1 MPPMKQQPSRSEGLS
16 KTFWWDC
23 WVWVTPK
30 TPRWDVDEP
39 RGRKIIK
46 EESNS
51 PVPVGVKNKNQ
62 MLFWWFPDA
71 PSLSEKE
78 CLESPQGHDGG

>member
-1 MPPMKQQPSRSEGLS
+1 MVKKETRTGWCNAAYEAAALAYEGLS

-51 PVPVGVKNKNQ
+51 PVPVGVKQKSNAF
-62 MLFWWFPDA
+62 LVVPRCA
-71 PSLSEKE
+71 VAE
-78 CLESPQGHDGG
+78 